1 MMRVCGV
8 SGQCMHVMYTHQR
21 TLTHTLSLSMS
32 LDTGNYVCF
41 GGTERTG
48 KAVLTSRSLAA
59 APTLIGLN
67 DHCTGHISSVVYS
80 GKTMEA
86 GDDSSL
92 IGRYAIE
99 WGRGWGEATGRVE
112 TPRIWAPGISGQ

>member
-1 MMRVCGV
+1 MLWGDGANGKGG
-8 SGQCMHVMYTHQR
+8 SHE
-21 TLTHTLSLSMS
+21 SL
-32 LDTGNYVCF
+32 
-41 GGTERTG
+41 
-48 KAVLTSRSLAA
+48 
-59 APTLIGLN
+59 LIGLN
-67 DHCTGHISSVVYS
+67 DHFTGHISSRVVYS

-99 WGRGWGEATGRVE
+99 WGRGWGEATGRVK